1 MIRIIDNRKVEL
13 TDDEWTLYQSICRSY
28 DRGTS
33 FKGENLFVGLFES
46 NDNGQVVFL
55 KPPSDRYTSVEAITY
70 IQNIMIQQTL
80 RQTNKRVDAFL
91 ADISARVDKYIAAK
105 TQQPETKIE

>member
-1 MIRIIDNRKVEL
+1 MIEAHHLKGKICLSKCLLYHNILYVCNGLYTRISVAWWFEK
-13 TDDEWTLYQSICRSY
+13 Y
-28 DRGTS
+28 
-33 FKGENLFVGLFES
+33 NLSVIIA
-46 NDNGQVVFL
+46 L
-55 KPPSDRYTSVEAITY
+55 KQPSDRYTSVEAITY